1 MQVMAAAGAE
11 HGGQEQKRVETLED
25 EARRAE
31 GIEVERT
38 QINKSLL
45 YKSEVNLLKPDTQI
59 TINDDNSLHLQNQKQ
74 STPLTMFT
82 SQVGSTRSQR
92 QGHFLISDKR
102 EYDEYLKLLDLRDR
116 LQKQVDAQIAMNM
129 EDTDNQ
135 SDDLNNHLSTG
146 I

>member
-1 MQVMAAAGAE
+1 M
-11 HGGQEQKRVETLED
+11 
-25 EARRAE
+25 
-31 GIEVERT
+31 ERT

-45 YKSEVNLLKPDTQI
+45 YKSEINLLKPDTQI
-59 TINDDNSLHLQNQKQ
+59 TVNDDNGLHLQNQKQ
-74 STPLTMFT
+74 SSPLTMFA
-82 SQVGSTRSQR
+82 SQVGSTRSQQR
-92 QGHFLISDKR
+92 QGHLLISDKR